1 MTFDATRYTLVN
13 MILSFHCKDTQV
25 LFEGGYPKRFQAFAA
40 QAQRKLEMLAAAHAI
55 EDLRS
60 PPGNRLEK
68 LIGSRE
74 GQWSIR
80 INAQWRLCFEWSDQ
94 GAQQVEIVDY
104 H

>member
-1 MTFDATRYTLVN
+1 
-13 MILSFHCKDTQV
+13 MIQSFVDTETEAVFLRGTSRRWNSIARVAARRLQM
-25 LFEGGYPKRFQAFAA
+25 LDFAA
-40 QAQRKLEMLAAAHAI
+40 VI

-68 LIGSRE
+68 LKGDRA

-80 INAQWRLCFEWSDQ
+80 INEQFQICFRWD
-94 GAQQVEIVDY
+94 GKDAWDVEIVDY